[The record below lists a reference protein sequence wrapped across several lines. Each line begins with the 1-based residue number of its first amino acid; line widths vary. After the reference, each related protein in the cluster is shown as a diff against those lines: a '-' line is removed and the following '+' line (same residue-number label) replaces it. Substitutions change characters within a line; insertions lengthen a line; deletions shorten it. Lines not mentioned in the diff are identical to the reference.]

1 MQTAASKGVAVLFS
15 AALSV
20 CELRLDRAL
29 LHPTVSSWSPQ
40 KSPNIVFLLPVR
52 APNLPKENTM
62 RGLFW
67 IGVVFVVLGIA
78 SLVVPLPHNERS
90 GVKVGGASI
99 GIETR
104 HEEKVSPI
112 ISAVLIAA
120 GAAMMIAA
128 RKAVS

>member
-1 MQTAASKGVAVLFS
+1 MAGFILYLNPSSWYLEELLNVTFS
-15 AALSV
+15 ASGA
-20 CELRLDRAL
+20 
-29 LHPTVSSWSPQ
+29 HFQTY
-40 KSPNIVFLLPVR
+40 K
-52 APNLPKENTM
+52 KEYTM

-78 SLVVPLPHNERS
+78 SLVVPIPHNERS

-120 GAAMMIAA
+120 GAAMMIAGK
-128 RKAVS
+128 RSVSS

>member
-1 MQTAASKGVAVLFS
+1 
-15 AALSV
+15 
-20 CELRLDRAL
+20 
-29 LHPTVSSWSPQ
+29 
-40 KSPNIVFLLPVR
+40 
-52 APNLPKENTM
+52 M

-78 SLVVPLPHNERS
+78 SLVVPIPHNERS
-90 GVKVGGASI
+90 GVRVGGASI

-120 GAAMMIAA
+120 GAAMMIAGK
-128 RKAVS
+128 KAVSR